1 MKSNFSGDCQRVAPV
16 VWRTALLL
24 TAEQSIRLGIPFE
37 ERHVVYLLGRV
48 EVEVIRALQVILIGG
63 QDLRG
68 PFYYLGVE
76 LLASENPNVCLSGKF
91 DPNRKL
97 QSMKTLKG

>member
-1 MKSNFSGDCQRVAPV
+1 M
-16 VWRTALLL
+16 LL

-37 ERHVVYLLGRV
+37 GRHVVYLLGRV

-91 DPNRKL
+91 DPNRKA
-97 QSMKTLKG
+97 SKHENLKRIAFDINT